1 LRLKSVSEEKPEI
14 AGEDSVNLAGPR
26 TAAVLRHLVQ
36 LDEQEFC
43 FRERLIRSGEDGFFR
58 NLAHQF

>member
-43 FRERLIRSGEDGFFR
+43 FRERLIRSGEDGFS
-58 NLAHQF
+58 